1 MPTPHFAPYS
11 QPADQFAHL
20 PIGWT
25 CRTSR
30 HHPDKQYFYNPYTRT
45 AIWDQPEEPVFDES
59 GITTPPLPQRRQEQP
74 ATLQIRSSGR
84 LTDHMKMAP
93 IQDAPLATTSAS
105 NTVHRDASQDRSSG
119 NSASQPPA
127 TSSKLR
133 LIDRIQPARYVPP
146 EKHETISLRPQNG
159 PSPRPGAGSSYR
171 PDYSA
176 AEPRAG
182 SRDSPRTGDAYRPER
197 VQTSSPSLT
206 FKPQIPSTSS
216 ESQVKDDV
224 FASQKHVDK
233 LPEWLEANDPKLDS
247 EVPSDRRRMREPEDT
262 PNRSG
267 SSKRARLDRDA
278 RPSTTTKDLP
288 LPTPARASQAKDQDL
303 PRDDDSSNH
312 ASNSRLSDKPNCTFT
327 LNRILSSGPFGM
339 RFAWRSATCS
349 GHRASSSTLPLIAFV
364 ECLLCRSPDACPMVT
379 RSIGVAD
386 FLQLSG

>member
-1 MPTPHFAPYS
+1 MPLPTCVNHVPTLHFAPYL
-11 QPADQFAHL
+11 QPADQSTHL

-30 HHPDKQYFYNPYTRT
+30 HHPGKQYFYNPYTRT

-59 GITTPPLPQRRQEQP
+59 GITTPPLPQRRQEPP

-84 LTDHMKMAP
+84 LTDNMKMAP
-93 IQDAPLATTSAS
+93 IQEAPVAMTSAT
-105 NTVHRDASQDRSSG
+105 NTVHGDTNIDRSSG

-146 EKHETISLRPQNG
+146 EKHETMSLRPQNG
-159 PSPRPGAGSSYR
+159 PPPRPGAGSSYR

-176 AEPRAG
+176 AELKAG
-182 SRDSPRTGDAYRPER
+182 PRDSPRTGNAYRPER

-206 FKPQIPSTSS
+206 FKPQVSS
-216 ESQVKDDV
+216 APTDSQVKDDV
-224 FASQKHVDK
+224 FASQKHVEK

-247 EVPSDRRRMREPEDT
+247 EVPSDRRRVREPEDT
-262 PNRSG
+262 SSRSG
-267 SSKRARLDRDA
+267 SSKRARFDRDA

-288 LPTPARASQAKDQDL
+288 PPASARASQAKDQDL
-303 PRDDDSSNH
+303 PRGDNSSNH

-327 LNRILSSGPFGM
+327 LNIRILSSGPLEM
-339 RFAWRSATCS
+339 RFA
-349 GHRASSSTLPLIAFV
+349 
-364 ECLLCRSPDACPMVT
+364 
-379 RSIGVAD
+379 
-386 FLQLSG
+386 